1 MWKKAGQPDRELCKD
16 TVTQWI
22 GEQPSQRHFQVSAD
36 ARTLAFTHTQTRN
49 LHVLRRGADAF
60 SLGDVAG
67 NEIRFAPYA
76 AEIAVLRNPG
86 YSSSRV
92 IERVDLRRFERKIG
106 GEVHAPQWIE
116 YCRDGLV
123 VLHSNVSGSSR
134 ILSLLS
140 WQGEMRT
147 IAETSAW
154 TVRFTCGKASNRIVY
169 FDGMN
174 VFSVDSEGSEPK
186 KWMSE
191 PGKVRNA
198 EMSPDGQ
205 KLLFAT
211 DDALYWAEGEGE
223 RRVLAEGEKVHSL
236 WFSRDGREFAFASN
250 KRAVWQKEGETR
262 ELPAEENAPVEAL
275 RFCPAS
281 PGLLVSRGQEVILW
295 NPEANQQDVLVH
307 LEAPLRVIGAD
318 LFYGGIVVWAAEPW
332 EFYGPRFKG
341 NPFD

>member
-1 MWKKAGQPDRELCKD
+1 
-16 TVTQWI
+16 
-22 GEQPSQRHFQVSAD
+22 
-36 ARTLAFTHTQTRN
+36 
-49 LHVLRRGADAF
+49 
-60 SLGDVAG
+60 
-67 NEIRFAPYA
+67 
-76 AEIAVLRNPG
+76 
-86 YSSSRV
+86 
-92 IERVDLRRFERKIG
+92 
-106 GEVHAPQWIE
+106 
-116 YCRDGLV
+116 
-123 VLHSNVSGSSR
+123 
-134 ILSLLS
+134 
-140 WQGEMRT
+140 
-147 IAETSAW
+147 
-154 TVRFTCGKASNRIVY
+154 
-169 FDGMN
+169 
-174 VFSVDSEGSEPK
+174 
-186 KWMSE
+186 MSE

-223 RRVLAEGEKVHSL
+223 RRVLAERENIHSL

-262 ELPAEENAPVEAL
+262 ELPAGENAPVEAL

-332 EFYGPRFKG
+332 EFHGPRFKG